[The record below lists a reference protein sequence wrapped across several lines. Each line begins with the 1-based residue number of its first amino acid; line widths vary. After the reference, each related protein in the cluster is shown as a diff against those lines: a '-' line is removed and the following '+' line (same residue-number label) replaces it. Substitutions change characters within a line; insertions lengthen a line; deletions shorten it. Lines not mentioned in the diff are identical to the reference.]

1 MKVIKYLAIGLG
13 SLLALLVVA
22 VGLIVAF
29 FDPNDYKDDLQQ
41 LVKQQ
46 TGRDLTLQGDLKL
59 SIYPWIALEFGPAA
73 LGNAPGFGSEPMVSI
88 ERARLGVKLIPLLSK
103 RVEIGSVEL
112 TKPVVRLGVDARGR
126 DNWSDLGSED
136 DTQAADTGG
145 RQMSTSVARVSI
157 VDGNIVYDDR
167 QKDSHIAL
175 NALSVETGEVA
186 EGRPVD
192 FVTGFELVMDQSLRI
207 ATKLRST
214 VDFDVEQERYQ
225 LAAPTIELVLRGE
238 GFPKDGLLLTV
249 QTSELVADLKAQTL
263 ALPKLNVQALGA
275 TLTGDLTGRKILDA
289 PSFSGP
295 IALANVSLRELLPK
309 LAIEVPN
316 TADPKVLQQ
325 FAFTAQLAAT
335 DKAVQ
340 LNQLKL
346 KLDDSSATGNAGIA
360 DLDSMA
366 MRFDL
371 SVDRINA
378 DRYLEPVPPEAA
390 AGQATA
396 GAAAAEPPIEI
407 PVDLLRSLNL
417 RGDLRVAEAVFAD
430 IQYSKLRMGIN
441 ARDGRLRVF
450 PSQAVIYGGQ
460 YSGDITL
467 DASAATPR
475 ASFDEKITGLDFAPL
490 FRDMFE
496 SKRISGRGNLHI
508 KATAAG
514 KDTDAMLRTLN
525 GTLGFQVDNGAIEG
539 TDLWYE
545 IRRARAL
552 LKQQALPER
561 TGPERTAFTAL
572 SASGKITNGVVVSD
586 DIVAALQYLRVTG
599 KGSTDI
605 VKGELDYRL
614 DATVLKLPPEG
625 AGAEMADVVGFVVPV
640 RITGALT
647 DPKVRPDLGALAKA
661 AVQQKIEEKK
671 QEVEDKLKE
680 QLQDKLKGLF
690 ER

>member
-1 MKVIKYLAIGLG
+1 MKSGRACPERNEGADRRVDGVSRAQFLASCAGIGLADG
-13 SLLALLVVA
+13 FGAALWRVA
-22 VGLIVAF
+22 KAQA
-29 FDPNDYKDDLQQ
+29 P
-41 LVKQQ
+41 
-46 TGRDLTLQGDLKL
+46 
-59 SIYPWIALEFGPAA
+59 APAA
-73 LGNAPGFGSEPMVSI
+73 RQQGQAP
-88 ERARLGVKLIPLLSK
+88 K
-103 RVEIGSVEL
+103 
-112 TKPVVRLGVDARGR
+112 VV
-126 DNWSDLGSED
+126 
-136 DTQAADTGG
+136 
-145 RQMSTSVARVSI
+145 
-157 VDGNIVYDDR
+157 
-167 QKDSHIAL
+167 
-175 NALSVETGEVA
+175 
-186 EGRPVD
+186 
-192 FVTGFELVMDQSLRI
+192 
-207 ATKLRST
+207 
-214 VDFDVEQERYQ
+214 
-225 LAAPTIELVLRGE
+225 
-238 GFPKDGLLLTV
+238 
-249 QTSELVADLKAQTL
+249 TSEMVM
-263 ALPKLNVQALGA
+263 
-275 TLTGDLTGRKILDA
+275 
-289 PSFSGP
+289 
-295 IALANVSLRELLPK
+295 
-309 LAIEVPN
+309 
-316 TADPKVLQQ
+316 
-325 FAFTAQLAAT
+325 AA
-335 DKAVQ
+335 
-340 LNQLKL
+340 
-346 KLDDSSATGNAGIA
+346 
-360 DLDSMA
+360 
-366 MRFDL
+366 
-371 SVDRINA
+371 
-378 DRYLEPVPPEAA
+378 
-390 AGQATA
+390 
-396 GAAAAEPPIEI
+396 
-407 PVDLLRSLNL
+407 
-417 RGDLRVAEAVFAD
+417 
-430 IQYSKLRMGIN
+430 
-441 ARDGRLRVF
+441 
-450 PSQAVIYGGQ
+450 
-460 YSGDITL
+460 
-467 DASAATPR
+467 
-475 ASFDEKITGLDFAPL
+475 EKITGLDFAPL